1 METYYSLLGIPSA
14 ATDAEIK
21 SAYRKLA
28 KQFHPDANPQVTDA
42 VRRATEEKFKE
53 VQEAYDV
60 LRNSSKRALYDR
72 LLASQFPRQA
82 PPTPQP
88 RPVRP
93 AQYQG
98 PPVAHSQK
106 NDATMLTRMAIFF
119 VIACL
124 RTTTPSSVP
133 STTPSS
139 VPSWIR
145 SWTPSVALHEEFGQ
159 IDKNHGYPILA
170 DNGAKFC
177 VKENPEGLDVIVNRS
192 KTDGGY
198 TIVHDTAEG
207 FKSYSTNASVVDIIG
222 AQFDVDGTYC
232 QGNSVGGISL
242 AASATQFGQE
252 NAPQYRS
259 RQVAPE

>member
-1 METYYSLLGIPSA
+1 LGISSA

-28 KQFHPDANPQVTDA
+28 KHFHPDANPQVTDA
-42 VRRATEEKFKE
+42 VRRVTEEKFKE

-72 LLASQFPRQA
+72 LLATQFPRQA

-88 RPVRP
+88 RPVP
-93 AQYQG
+93 SAQYQG
-98 PPVAHSQK
+98 PPVAHRQK
-106 NDATMLTRMAIFF
+106 N
-119 VIACL
+119 
-124 RTTTPSSVP
+124 
-133 STTPSS
+133 STTMPWTQIAVFTVGIMALQFSS
-139 VPSWIR
+139 TPLSINFGI
-145 SWTPSVALHEEFGQ
+145 PSVALHEKFEQ

-207 FKSYSTNASVVDIIG
+207 FKSYSHNASVVDTIG
-222 AQFDVDGTYC
+222 AQFDAGGTYC
-232 QGNSVGGISL
+232 QGNSIGGISL
-242 AASATQFGQE
+242 AASATQ
-252 NAPQYRS
+252 PS
-259 RQVAPE
+259 SKLP

>member
-1 METYYSLLGIPSA
+1 METYYSLLGISSA

-28 KQFHPDANPQVTDA
+28 KHFHPDANPQVTDA
-42 VRRATEEKFKE
+42 VRRVTEEKFKE

-72 LLASQFPRQA
+72 LLATQFPRQA

-88 RPVRP
+88 RPVP
-93 AQYQG
+93 SAQYQG
-98 PPVAHSQK
+98 PPVAHWQK
-106 NDATMLTRMAIFF
+106 N
-119 VIACL
+119 
-124 RTTTPSSVP
+124 
-133 STTPSS
+133 STTMPWTQIAVFTVGIMALQFSS
-139 VPSWIR
+139 TPLSINFGI
-145 SWTPSVALHEEFGQ
+145 PSVALHEKFEQ

-207 FKSYSTNASVVDIIG
+207 FKSYSHNASVVDTIG
-222 AQFDVDGTYC
+222 AQFDAGGTYC
-232 QGNSVGGISL
+232 QGNSIGGISL
-242 AASATQFGQE
+242 AASATQ
-252 NAPQYRS
+252 PS
-259 RQVAPE
+259 SKLP

>member
-1 METYYSLLGIPSA
+1 METYYSLLGISSA

-42 VRRATEEKFKE
+42 GRRVTEEKFKE

-72 LLASQFPRQA
+72 LLATQFPRQA

-88 RPVRP
+88 RPVP
-93 AQYQG
+93 SAQYQG
-98 PPVAHSQK
+98 PPVAHWQK
-106 NDATMLTRMAIFF
+106 NFTTMLWTRIAVFMALQLI
-119 VIACL
+119 
-124 RTTTPSSVP
+124 RTLSSTPLS
-133 STTPSS
+133 
-139 VPSWIR
+139 IN
-145 SWTPSVALHEEFGQ
+145 SWTPSVALHEQFGQ

-198 TIVHDTAEG
+198 TIAHDTAEEFG
-207 FKSYSTNASVVDIIG
+207 SYYSVVDTIP
-222 AQFDVDGTYC
+222 AHFDAGGTYC
-232 QGNSVGGISL
+232 QGNSMGGISL
-242 AASATQFGQE
+242 AASATQPSSKLPAFH
-252 NAPQYRS
+252 AAIRRPPPR
-259 RQVAPE
+259 

>member
-1 METYYSLLGIPSA
+1 METYYSLLGISSV

-42 VRRATEEKFKE
+42 VRRVMEEKFKE

-60 LRNSSKRALYDR
+60 LRNSSKRAQYDG
-72 LLASQFPRQA
+72 LLATQFPRQA

-88 RPVRP
+88 RPVP
-93 AQYQG
+93 SAQYQG
-98 PPVAHSQK
+98 PPVAHRQK
-106 NDATMLTRMAIFF
+106 NDAPMLWARMTIPIIWI
-119 VIACL
+119 IASQWV
-124 RTTTPSSVP
+124 TTPSSVP
-133 STTPSS
+133 FSIN
-139 VPSWIR
+139 SWI
-145 SWTPSVALHEEFGQ
+145 PSVGLHETFGQ

-177 VKENPEGLDVIVNRS
+177 VKENPEGLDLIVNRS

-198 TIVHDTAEG
+198 TIVHDTEEE
-207 FKSYSTNASVVDIIG
+207 FKSYYSKVDTIP
-222 AQFDVDGTYC
+222 AHFDAGGTYC

-252 NAPQYRS
+252 NAPPISQPAGS
-259 RQVAPE
+259 T